1 MSDEKDLLETTNP
14 SETSENQ
21 KEEKKDEYEKVCF
34 MCRRPE
40 SKAGKM
46 IELPGNIHICTDCMQ
61 RSFDTMNNSNIN
73 YDRCV

>member
-34 MCRRPE
+34 MCRRP
-40 SKAGKM
+40 
-46 IELPGNIHICTDCMQ
+46 D
-61 RSFDTMNNSNIN
+61 
-73 YDRCV
+73 

>member
-34 MCRRPE
+34 MCRRP
-40 SKAGKM
+40 
-46 IELPGNIHICTDCMQ
+46 
-61 RSFDTMNNSNIN
+61 
-73 YDRCV
+73 